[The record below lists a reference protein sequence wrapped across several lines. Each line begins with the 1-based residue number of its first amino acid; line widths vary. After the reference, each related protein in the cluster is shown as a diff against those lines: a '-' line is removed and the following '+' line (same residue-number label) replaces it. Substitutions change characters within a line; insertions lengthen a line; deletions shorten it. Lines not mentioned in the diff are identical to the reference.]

1 MRTEDDVVN
10 RNRFL
15 IYDNIIKEKIDFQ
28 TNVEEGI
35 IKQQKKTRLV
45 YEIKGTNEKIALKYL
60 KKRLDLEFSIKYA
73 NRNCVMRELFSIIE
87 NISCLGEFTIF
98 RFDFKNFF
106 ESVDARKI
114 YDNYIEDTIM
124 YLMK

>member
-1 MRTEDDVVN
+1 M
-10 RNRFL
+10 
-15 IYDNIIKEKIDFQ
+15 
-28 TNVEEGI
+28 
-35 IKQQKKTRLV
+35 V

-98 RFDFKNFF
+98 RFDFKNFLNRLMQEKF
-106 ESVDARKI
+106 MIIILKI
-114 YDNYIEDTIM
+114 LT
-124 YLMK
+124 